1 MENEKMTKRIKQ
13 VWLLGLFLIAI
24 VIIGSIK
31 IDNGKLK
38 EQNAILRTEKSKL
51 TRDLG
56 MCENLSKWKSERL
69 GVYIQIGLE
78 QSKLIKKPS
87 KKLRALEI
95 SLTEGEQ

>member
-1 MENEKMTKRIKQ
+1 MDNLERTGIL
-13 VWLLGLFLIAI
+13 VVFIITIVLF
-24 VIIGSIK
+24 VSIK

-56 MCENLSKWKSERL
+56 ICENLSKWKSERL

-87 KKLRALEI
+87 NKLRALEI

>member
-1 MENEKMTKRIKQ
+1 MDNLERTGIL
-13 VWLLGLFLIAI
+13 VVFLITI
-24 VIIGSIK
+24 VLFVSIK

-56 MCENLSKWKSERL
+56 ICENLSKWKSERL

-78 QSKLIKKPS
+78 QSKLIKKPT